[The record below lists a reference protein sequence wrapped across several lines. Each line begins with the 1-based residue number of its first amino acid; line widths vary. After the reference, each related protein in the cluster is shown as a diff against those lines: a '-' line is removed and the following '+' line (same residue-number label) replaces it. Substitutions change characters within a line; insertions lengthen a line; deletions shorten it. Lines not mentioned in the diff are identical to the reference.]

1 MPRGKTRSKR
11 MGKAKKSPD
20 EMTFLEHL
28 EDLRKRL
35 WYSFLAIFV
44 VLIPAW
50 FFSKQIFEV
59 LSKPVTQFLPP
70 GVKMA
75 YTGLTDPFMLY
86 IKVAFLAAV
95 FISSPFIFLQ
105 LWYFVAPGLY
115 QKEKKYVVP
124 FVLFTTVFFLMGA
137 AFGFLV
143 MFPWA
148 CRFFLNMGSDFNPVI
163 TVNTYFS
170 FSLKLLLGIALVF
183 EMPTLVFF
191 LSKLGLIT
199 SRWMVKNFKY
209 AVLAVFVIAAVITPT
224 PDMVTQSIL
233 AVPMLALYGLGIL
246 IAFFF
251 GKERKTR
258 REKKAAAS
266 GAVPSDGAAG

>member
-1 MPRGKTRSKR
+1 

-50 FFSKQIFEV
+50 FFSNQIFEV

-86 IKVAFLAAV
+86 IKVSFLAAIFV
-95 FISSPFIFLQ
+95 TSPFIFLQ

-251 GKERKTR
+251 GKERRAR

>member
-1 MPRGKTRSKR
+1 
-11 MGKAKKSPD
+11 
-20 EMTFLEHL
+20 MTFLEHL

-35 WYSFLAIFV
+35 WYSFVAIFV
-44 VLIPAW
+44 VVIPAW
-50 FFSKQIFEV
+50 VFSQDIFKL
-59 LSKPVTQFLPP
+59 LSRPVTQYLPE
-70 GVKMA
+70 GMKMA
-75 YTGLTDPFMLY
+75 FTSLTAPFMLY
-86 IKVAFLAAV
+86 IKVAFLTAV
-95 FISSPFIFLQ
+95 FVTSPFIFLQ
-105 LWYFVAPGLY
+105 LWYFIAPGLY

-124 FVLFTTVFFLMGA
+124 FVTFTTVFFLAGA
-137 AFGFLV
+137 AFGYFV

-148 CRFFLNMGSDFNPVI
+148 CRFFLKLGSDFTPVL
-163 TVNTYFS
+163 TVDTYFS

-183 EMPTLVFF
+183 ELPTLIYF
-191 LSKLGLIT
+191 LSKIGLIT
-199 SRWMVKNFKY
+199 SRWMIRNFKY

-258 REKKAAAS
+258 REKKAEEEI
-266 GAVPSDGAAG
+266 AG